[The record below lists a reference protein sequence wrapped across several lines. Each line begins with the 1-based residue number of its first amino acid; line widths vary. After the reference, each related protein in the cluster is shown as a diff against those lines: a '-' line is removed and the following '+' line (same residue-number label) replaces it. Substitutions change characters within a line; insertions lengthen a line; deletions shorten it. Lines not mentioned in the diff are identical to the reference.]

1 MDDATATFLAAVDGL
16 ADDAWD
22 RPTDLPGWRAR
33 EIVAHVHLN
42 AEALRNLVTWATTGV
57 ETPMYA
63 STRQRDADIEETARR
78 SPHELARLVA
88 RSAEALASDLD
99 AMSDDAY
106 GREVVTAQ
114 GRTVPAS
121 EILWMR
127 SREVAVH
134 AVDLPAGVRFEDLPE
149 DLVVALVH
157 DVVAHRVR
165 RGEAPT
171 LAAWLTGR
179 GTSGEQLGPWI

>member
-1 MDDATATFLAAVDGL
+1 MDEATATFLAAVDEL
-16 ADDAWD
+16 PEAAWEQ
-22 RPTDLPGWRAR
+22 PTALPGWRAR

-63 STRQRDADIEETARR
+63 SSSQRDADIERTAGL
-78 SPHELARLVA
+78 SPTELRELVG
-88 RSAEALASDLD
+88 RSAEALARDLD
-99 AMSDDAY
+99 AMSGEAWE
-106 GREVVTAQ
+106 RSVVTAQ

-134 AVDLPAGVRFEDLPE
+134 AIDLPAGAQFEDLPDE
-149 DLVVALVH
+149 LVVALVH
-157 DVVAHRVR
+157 DVVALRLR